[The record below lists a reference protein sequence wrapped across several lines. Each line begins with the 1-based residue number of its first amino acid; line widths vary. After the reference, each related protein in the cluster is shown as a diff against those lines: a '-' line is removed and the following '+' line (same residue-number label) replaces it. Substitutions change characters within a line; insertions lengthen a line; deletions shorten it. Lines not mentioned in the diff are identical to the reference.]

1 MRLLRFTASV
11 PGTAHN
17 LDISARYVDQQA
29 LSLVRIDEFHLVL
42 TDETTIDTCRVID
55 DHTSGLLIQ
64 S

>member
-17 LDISARYVDQQA
+17 LDISVRYVDQQA
-29 LSLVRIDEFHLVL
+29 LSLVRIDELHPVL
-42 TDETTIDTCRVID
+42 TDETTTGICRTID